1 MQLERL
7 KQIGIKPLLKEYQT
21 IVQQPQGWLK
31 APLWTL
37 ALATGAKS
45 FVDNP
50 VLGNSVFNQA
60 GLHLWRVKLAGY
72 LASKRRAHL
81 GKSLSAEDAVFFNQ
95 HGFIIKEN
103 FLPADDF
110 AQLEQELLGTELPAR
125 ETLQGNTVTRRIPLD
140 YHSLPQLPSAK
151 QLITQSKLQNLL
163 NYVGSYQTQPMWYIQ
178 SILSHVREANP
189 DPQTS
194 LHADTFHSSVKAW
207 LFLTDVAEDEGP
219 FVYVPGS
226 HQLTPA
232 RLDWEKQRSIHA
244 ATADRMSAR
253 GSFRVSEAE
262 LEPLGLPPPKAFA
275 VKKNTLVVADT
286 FGFHARGKSV
296 RPSTRIEVWAYAR
309 RNPFLPWTGFD
320 PLALPFL
327 KDKIIPLYW
336 WALDELEKR
345 QWRKNPWRSVGR
357 LHAGDPPRFIKK

>member
-1 MQLERL
+1 MQV
-7 KQIGIKPLLKEYQT
+7 KQLLKEYQT
-21 IVQQPQGWLK
+21 ILQQPQGWLK

-60 GLHLWRVKLAGY
+60 GLHLWRVKLAAR
-72 LASKRRAHL
+72 LAARRRARL
-81 GKSLSAEDAVFFNQ
+81 SKSLTAEDARFFNQ
-95 HGFIIKEN
+95 YGFIVKED

-110 AQLEQELLGTELPAR
+110 ARLEQELLGTELPAR

-140 YHSLPQLPSAK
+140 YQTLPQLPNTQ
-151 QLITQSKLQNLL
+151 QLIAQPELQHLL
-163 NYVGSYQTQPMWYIQ
+163 NYVGSFQVQPMLYIQ
-178 SILSHVREANP
+178 SILSQVRKAKA
-189 DPQTS
+189 DPQTK

-232 RLDWEKQRSIHA
+232 RLDWEKQRSINA
-244 ATADRMSAR
+244 ARADRMSAR
-253 GSFRVSEAE
+253 GSFRISEAE
-262 LEPLGLPPPKAFA
+262 LEQLGLPKPKAFA

-357 LHAGDPPRFIKK
+357 LRAGDPPRFIKK

>member
-1 MQLERL
+1 MLTERL
-7 KQIGIKPLLKEYQT
+7 KQLKPLLKEYQK
-21 IVQQPQGWLK
+21 ILQQPEGWLK

-60 GLHLWRVKLAGY
+60 GLHLWRVKLAGQ
-72 LASKRRAHL
+72 LAARRRGRL
-81 GKSLSAEDAVFFNQ
+81 SKSLTAEDAEFFNQ
-95 HGFIIKEN
+95 HGFIVKED

-110 AQLEQELLGTELPAR
+110 ARLERELLGTELPAR

-140 YHSLPQLPSAK
+140 YYSLPQLPSAQ
-151 QLITQSKLQNLL
+151 QLIAQPKLQALL
-163 NYVGSYQTQPMWYIQ
+163 NYVGSFQVQPMWYIQ

-189 DPQTS
+189 DPQTN
-194 LHADTFHSSVKAW
+194 LHADTFHSSIKAW

-253 GSFRVSEAE
+253 GSFRISEAE
-262 LEPLGLPPPKAFA
+262 IEQMGLPKPKAFA

-309 RNPFLPWTGFD
+309 RNPFLLWIGFD

-357 LHAGDPPRFIKK
+357 LCAGDPPRFIKK